1 MNKFKFGFVGI
12 GLIGGSIA
20 QTLRRVYPDCEI
32 IVFNRSIESS
42 KMALKDGTATSIA
55 ETVDESFRDCDYI
68 FLCTPVERNVDYL
81 KQLKEIISSNTII
94 TDVGSVKGNIHK
106 AVEDLNMEENFIGGH
121 PMAGSEKTGYENAND
136 HLVENAYYAI
146 TPTRFVN
153 NDRVAE
159 FDRIV
164 KKMGAIPIRLNYK
177 EHDHIVATIS
187 HLPHVI
193 ASSLVNLVKDND
205 SKAEHMKAIAAGGF
219 KDITRIA
226 SSSPEMWEQICMT
239 NSEEISIMLQKY
251 IDSLEATKEKLNN
264 HEANSIYDMFEKSRD
279 YRNSINDNKNSII
292 TNHYIIYCDIIDEMG
307 AIATIATILAT
318 NGISIRNVGIVHNR
332 EFEEGVL
339 RISFYEKEAAE
350 QACVQLE
357 KHNYRVTKRY

>member
-20 QTLRRVYPDCEI
+20 QGLRRVYPDCEI
-32 IVFNRSIESS
+32 VVYNRSIESS
-42 KMALKDGTATSIA
+42 KMALEDGTATAIA
-55 ETVDESFRDCDYI
+55 ESVDQSFSDCDYV
-68 FLCTPVERNVDYL
+68 FLCTPVEKNVEYL
-81 KQLKEIISSNTII
+81 QMLKNIISSKTII

-106 AVEDLNMEENFIGGH
+106 AVENLHMEENFIGGH

-136 HLVENAYYAI
+136 RLVENAYYAI
-146 TPTRFVN
+146 TPTRYVN

-159 FDRIV
+159 FINIV
-164 KKMGAIPIRLNYK
+164 QKMGAIPIRLNYK

-226 SSSPEMWEQICMT
+226 SSSPDMWEQICMT
-239 NSEEISIMLQKY
+239 NSEEISNILDKYSESLQKTKAE
-251 IDSLEATKEKLNN
+251 IDAHKAGAI
-264 HEANSIYDMFEKSRD
+264 HHMFEKSRD
-279 YRNSINDNKNSII
+279 YRNSINDRTNSII
-292 TNHYIIYCDIIDEMG
+292 SNHYILYCDIIDESG

-318 NGISIRNVGIVHNR
+318 NGISIKNVGIIHNR

-339 RISFYEKEAAE
+339 RISFHDKESAEKAS
-350 QACVQLE
+350 VQLE
-357 KHNYRVTKRY
+357 KHNYHVTKRY

>member
-1 MNKFKFGFVGI
+1 MKNYKFGFVGI

-20 QTLRRVYPDCEI
+20 RTLRRVYPDCEI
-32 IVFNRSIESS
+32 VVFNRSIESS
-42 KMALKDGTATSIA
+42 KMALEDGTATAIA
-55 ETVDESFRDCDYI
+55 ETVDESFADCDYI
-68 FLCTPVERNVDYL
+68 FLCTPVEKNVEYL
-81 KQLKEIISSNTII
+81 QKLKDIISSKTII

-106 AVEDLNMEENFIGGH
+106 AVENLHMEENFIGGH

-136 HLVENAYYAI
+136 RLVENAYYAI
-146 TPTRFVN
+146 TPTRYVN
-153 NDRVAE
+153 NDRIAE
-159 FDRIV
+159 FINIV
-164 KKMGAIPIRLNYK
+164 QKMGAIPIRLNYQ

-226 SSSPEMWEQICMT
+226 SSSPDMWEQICMT
-239 NSEEISIMLQKY
+239 NAEEISTMLQKY
-251 IDSLEATKEKLNN
+251 IDSLQATKEKIAN
-264 HEANSIYDMFEKSRD
+264 HEKGSIYQMFEKSRD

-292 TNHYIIYCDIIDEMG
+292 TNHYIIYCDIIDESG

-357 KHNYRVTKRY
+357 KHNYHVTKRY